1 MTTSRNQPK
10 SQALGTKADAG
21 PETQRSHRRHLLLT
35 EQCAKRGVRFLPAQ
49 VMRPIY
55 EREGLL

>member
-1 MTTSRNQPK
+1 MATSDNQPK
-10 SQALGTKADAG
+10 AG
-21 PETQRSHRRHLLLT
+21 HLEKKVNAGLEAQRSHRRHQLFT

-55 EREGLL
+55 EREHLL

>member
-1 MTTSRNQPK
+1 MATSDKQPNT
-10 SQALGTKADAG
+10 AHLGKKANAG
-21 PETQRSHRRHLLLT
+21 AEAQRSDRRQQLLA

>member
-1 MTTSRNQPK
+1 MATSDKQPK
-10 SQALGTKADAG
+10 TAHPEKKVNAGTEA
-21 PETQRSHRRHLLLT
+21 QRSDRRQQLFA